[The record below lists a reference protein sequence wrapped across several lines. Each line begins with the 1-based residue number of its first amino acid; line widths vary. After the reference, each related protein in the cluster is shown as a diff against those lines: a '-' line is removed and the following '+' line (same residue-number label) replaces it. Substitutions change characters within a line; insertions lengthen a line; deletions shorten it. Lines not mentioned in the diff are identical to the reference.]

1 MLAPLELKPIDLE
14 ARTVHRIQ
22 NPSGQEVFCVRGL
35 VWVTQ
40 AHDARGIMLAAIRG
54 LMGTPQTQEAR
65 DIILA
70 SGQSAVLNR
79 RGLAVVFAFEDAM
92 ITVGAPLRLSA
103 AGGVR
108 VKPHRNVRSA
118 RSSAWRGSSK
128 PTASAISAAPNTF
141 QASIAVLWRA
151 GRCPAEEVRD
161 FKPCFR
167 CAGTA

>member
-22 NPSGQEVFCVRGL
+22 NPSGQEVCCVRGL

-54 LMGTPQTQEAR
+54 LMGRPQAQEAR

-70 SGQSAVLNR
+70 SGQSVVLDR

-103 AGGVR
+103 AGGVQA
-108 VKPHRNVRSA
+108 KPHRKLRSA
-118 RSSAWRGSSK
+118 RSSAWRGSCGGYLLAQR
-128 PTASAISAAPNTF
+128 TYNART
-141 QASIAVLWRA
+141 LCR
-151 GRCPAEEVRD
+151 RDAEAD
-161 FKPCFR
+161 
-167 CAGTA
+167 G